1 MAIIIISH
9 IGYNFWANRNYI
21 RDDIEVGDCL
31 GMQKKS
37 VNSNVVMVY
46 LRSGEVMDYLL
57 SLFSV
62 KKLAVPSIWNL
73 QNSSNGLFIDFY
85 QNINSNEGLKIKIVY
100 TNMFSHL
107 CFR

>member
-1 MAIIIISH
+1 MI
-9 IGYNFWANRNYI
+9 
-21 RDDIEVGDCL
+21 
-31 GMQKKS
+31 
-37 VNSNVVMVY
+37 Y

-85 QNINSNEGLKIKIVY
+85 QNINSNEGLKLKLFTRI
-100 TNMFSHL
+100 
-107 CFR
+107 CFRTYVFDSNIFLSSINDLIILKEVNLFNRNIVNMI